1 MIKLN
6 NLSKAYGSKV
16 LLDDISYHIP
26 EGSKVALVG
35 NNGSGKTTLL
45 RVLLGE
51 EEADSG
57 NVLKPSRLSL
67 GHLKQEASLD
77 PNKTILEEALEG
89 AKKLTEVK
97 KELEVLSKKLH
108 DSTSEELIHR
118 YSEVESQYEKL
129 GGYNLQ
135 SKAESLLM
143 GLGFTKKQMDESP
156 ASLSGGW
163 AMRLEM
169 AKMLVNDPNFLI
181 LDEPTNHLDLPS
193 LVWFENYLKSYKGT
207 LLFVSHDKELL
218 EKLPD
223 TTLHLHKGQL
233 RVYQGNYSS
242 FLKQKEER
250 EALEQ
255 SQVSNLEKKKNELE
269 KFITRFGAKA
279 TKAKQAKS
287 KEKQV
292 EKLEKEIEGIE
303 SGKQADSKKMT
314 LLLPPPPPSDRVL
327 YTVANGAIGYK
338 EVLFEKINLLVE
350 KGQKIAVVG
359 ANGIGKSTLLKTIA
373 REIEALGGQFK
384 ASNRNIL
391 AYFSQNLVDN
401 LPPKGNLLDVV
412 LNSAEVSYKE
422 ARSLLGALLFRED
435 DLEKKVEV
443 LSGGEKNRVAL
454 ACVLAKKANFILL
467 DEPTNHLDIES
478 VNALV
483 EAFKK
488 YTGTVLFVSHNR
500 FFINSLSSHILAL
513 SKTKKV
519 DIFEGKLAD
528 YKRLCAVSG
537 FPYVLEENSEKSN
550 PEEEVEEKKVSSYE
564 ERKAHSREVNR
575 LEKKLQ
581 KLDKEIESLS
591 KKEKKLEDE
600 LASIAESGNHE
611 EMAKLNKDLGE
622 AQEEKENKEEEWM
635 ETSEKLEALKI

>member
-1 MIKLN
+1 MIKLD
-6 NLSKAYGSKV
+6 NLSKAYGSKI
-16 LLDDISYHIP
+16 LLDNISYHIP
-26 EGSKVALVG
+26 EGSKIALVG

-45 RVLLGE
+45 RILLGE

-57 NVLKPSRLSL
+57 SVLKPSRLSL

-89 AKKLTEVK
+89 AKKLTELK
-97 KELEVLSKKLH
+97 QELSVLSKELH
-108 DSTSEELIHR
+108 VSSQDELIHR
-118 YSEVESQYEKL
+118 YSEVEAQYEKL
-129 GGYNLQ
+129 GGYNIEA
-135 SKAESLLM
+135 KAESLLM
-143 GLGFTKKQMDESP
+143 GLGFTKEKMSDSP

-169 AKMLVNDPNFLI
+169 AKMLVNDPNFLV

-223 TTLHLHKGQL
+223 ITLHLHKGII

-242 FLKQKEER
+242 FLRQKEER
-250 EALEQ
+250 ELLEQ

-279 TKAKQAKS
+279 SKAKQAKS

-292 EKLEKEIEGIE
+292 EKLEKEIEDIE
-303 SGKQADSKKMT
+303 SVQQADSRKMT
-314 LLLPPPPPSDRVL
+314 LILPPPPPSDRVL
-327 YTVANGAIGYK
+327 YTISNGAIGYK
-338 EVLFEKINLLVE
+338 DILFEKINLLVE
-350 KGQKIAVVG
+350 KGQKIGIVG

-373 REIEALGGQFK
+373 CEIEALGGSFQ
-384 ASNRNIL
+384 ASSRNIL

-412 LNSAEVSYKE
+412 LNSAEISYKE
-422 ARSLLGALLFRED
+422 ARTLLGALLFTEE
-435 DLEKKVEV
+435 DLEKKIEV

-454 ACVLAKKANFILL
+454 ACVLAKKANFVLL

-483 EAFKK
+483 EAFQK

-513 SKTKKV
+513 SKTKQV
-519 DIFEGKLAD
+519 DIFEGKLDD
-528 YKRLCAVSG
+528 YKRLCLVSG
-537 FPYVLEENSEKSN
+537 FPYVLEENSEKQKIEAKK
-550 PEEEVEEKKVSSYE
+550 EEAKIVSYE
-564 ERKAHSREVNR
+564 ERKSQTKELSR
-575 LEKKLQ
+575 LEKQLQ
-581 KLDKEIESLS
+581 KLDQEIETLS
-591 KKEKKLEDE
+591 KKEKLLEEKL
-600 LASIAESGNHE
+600 AKAAENGTHE
-611 EMAKLNKDLGE
+611 EMSEVNKELWTT
-622 AQEEKENKEEEWM
+622 QEKKEKTEEEWM
-635 ETSEKLEALKI
+635 KTSEELEALKS

>member
-1 MIKLN
+1 LIKLD
-6 NLSKAYGSKV
+6 NLSKAYGSKI
-16 LLDDISYHIP
+16 LLDNISYHIP
-26 EGSKVALVG
+26 EGSKIALVG

-45 RVLLGE
+45 RILLGE

-57 NVLKPSRLSL
+57 SVLKPSRLSL

-89 AKKLTEVK
+89 AKKLTVLK
-97 KELEVLSKKLH
+97 QELSVLSKELH
-108 DSTSEELIHR
+108 TSSQDELIHR
-118 YSEVESQYEKL
+118 YSEVEAQYEKL
-129 GGYNLQ
+129 GGYNLEA
-135 SKAESLLM
+135 KAESLLM
-143 GLGFTKKQMDESP
+143 GLGFTKEKMCDSP
-156 ASLSGGW
+156 ANLSGGW

-169 AKMLVNDPNFLI
+169 AKMLINDPNFLV

-207 LLFVSHDKELL
+207 LLFVSHDQELL

-223 TTLHLHKGQL
+223 ITLHLHKGII

-242 FLKQKEER
+242 FLRQKEER
-250 EALEQ
+250 ELLEQ

-279 TKAKQAKS
+279 SKAKQAKS

-292 EKLEKEIEGIE
+292 EKLEKEIEDIE
-303 SGKQADSKKMT
+303 SGQQADSRKMN

-327 YTVANGAIGYK
+327 YTISNGAIGYR

-350 KGQKIAVVG
+350 KGQKIGIVG

-373 REIEALGGQFK
+373 CEIEALGGSFK
-384 ASNRNIL
+384 ASSRNVL

-412 LNSAEVSYKE
+412 LNSAEISYKE
-422 ARSLLGALLFRED
+422 ARTLLGALLFTDED
-435 DLEKKVEV
+435 LDKKIEV

-454 ACVLAKKANFILL
+454 ACVLAKKANFVLL

-483 EAFKK
+483 EAFEK

-500 FFINSLSSHILAL
+500 FFINSLSTHILAL
-513 SKTKKV
+513 SKTKQV
-519 DIFEGKLAD
+519 DVFEGKLDD
-528 YKRLCAVSG
+528 YKRLCLVSG
-537 FPYVLEENSEKSN
+537 FPYVLEENSEKQKVESKK
-550 PEEEVEEKKVSSYE
+550 EETKTVSYE
-564 ERKAHSREVNR
+564 ERKSHAKEINR
-575 LEKKLQ
+575 LEKQLQ
-581 KLDKEIESLS
+581 KLDQEIETLS
-591 KKEKKLEDE
+591 KKEKTLEEKL
-600 LASIAESGNHE
+600 AKTAENGTHE
-611 EMAKLNKDLGE
+611 EMSEVNKALWKT
-622 AQEEKENKEEEWM
+622 QEIKEKTEEEWM
-635 ETSEKLEALKI
+635 KTSEELDSLKS